1 MQIFFT
7 ALVAV
12 AVLLLQAIPGYAF
25 VKCKLVDER
34 APKVLSRVL
43 LFFCQPCLSLYTFSS
58 ARFSRQMLGNIGVF
72 ALLTLLI
79 ILIMLGGGILVFRKG
94 FKDGAN
100 RILTLAMAF
109 SNSAFFGIPIVE
121 AIMGEGAEKL
131 IILTTIFATVMN
143 ILAWAV
149 GIAIITGD
157 VKKIS
162 AKRIF
167 VNPAIIGVVIAT
179 PLFVFSIN
187 GETIP
192 ALSPFFDAIA
202 VAGRMTTPLSMLIMG
217 MRLAT
222 IKFKEIFTS
231 VKSYFA
237 VFVKG
242 IIMPLI
248 ALVLLMPMPIAQE
261 VKCVFYIICACPT
274 ASVVLNFS
282 ELCGFGE
289 REAASSVLIS
299 TILAIFT
306 LPLMMLLLPLL

>member
-1 MQIFFT
+1 MEIFFT
-7 ALVAV
+7 ALLAV

-25 VKCKLVDER
+25 VKCKMLDER
-34 APKVLSRVL
+34 APKTLSRIL
-43 LFFCQPCLSLYTFSS
+43 MYFCQPCLSLHTFSS
-58 ARFSRQMLGNIGVF
+58 ARFSAEMLGDIGIF

-79 ILIMLGGGILVFRKG
+79 NLIMLGGGALILRKG
-94 FKDGAN
+94 FRDGAN

-109 SNSAFFGIPIVE
+109 SNSAFFGIPIIE
-121 AIMGEGAEKL
+121 AIMGEGAERL
-131 IILTTIFATVMN
+131 IILTTVFATVMN
-143 ILAWAV
+143 ILGWAV

-167 VNPAIIGVVIAT
+167 VNPAMIGVLLAT

-187 GETIP
+187 GESVP
-192 ALSPFFDAIA
+192 ALSPFFDAIS
-202 VAGRMTTPLSMLIMG
+202 VIGRMTTPLSMLIMG

-222 IKFKEIFTS
+222 TSIRRTFTS
-231 VKSYFA
+231 AKAYFA
-237 VFVKG
+237 VLAKG

-248 ALVLLMPMPIAQE
+248 AFLILMPLPLATE
-261 VKCVFYIICACPT
+261 VKCVFYIICSCPT

-299 TILAIFT
+299 TILSVLT
-306 LPLMMLLLPLL
+306 LPLMMLLFPFV

>member
-7 ALVAV
+7 ALIAV

-25 VKCKLVDER
+25 VKCKLVGEG
-34 APKVLSRVL
+34 APKILSSVL

-58 ARFSRQMLGNIGVF
+58 AKFSQKMLGNIGIF
-72 ALLTLLI
+72 ALLTLVI
-79 ILIMLGGGILVFRKG
+79 ILIMLGGGILIFKKNFR
-94 FKDGAN
+94 DGAN

-109 SNSAFFGIPIVE
+109 SNSAFFGIPIIE
-121 AIMGEGAEKL
+121 AIMKERAEGL

-157 VKKIS
+157 IKKIS
-162 AKRIF
+162 VKRIF
-167 VNPAIIGVVIAT
+167 VNPAIIGVVMAT

-222 IKFKEIFTS
+222 IRFREIFTS
-231 VKSYFA
+231 FKSYLA
-237 VFVKG
+237 VFIKG
-242 IIMPLI
+242 IIMPLL
-248 ALVLLMPMPIAQE
+248 ALLILLPLPIATE
-261 VKCVFYIICACPT
+261 VKCVFYIICSCPT

-306 LPLMMLLLPLL
+306 LPLMMLLLPV